1 MEVVE
6 RQFTSTPDVSD
17 HDSTYALSC
26 EIEERLERAA
36 RVVYISAFMSRD
48 VFSVAAPLFRRQ
60 QGIVPKRRSV
70 HFGVYNVRLLST
82 LDKLMRDRPRYMGEL
97 STSINDALLAVN
109 LNTVEL
115 VKLQSRQKQT
125 GRETQVVILNRL
137 RKRIHQVAKKRN
149 CSMNQLVNSALLVFY
164 SKGGESKLKKPAKG
178 RGSSVHLYDTMSEA
192 ERRELHQMLAELSAM
207 QTVPFE
213 AEEPNGAYYECDR
226 NLKATVKVTPDGE
239 RTPVEK
245 LETSFEATR
254 GKSPRKIA
262 REEITT

>member
-1 MEVVE
+1 M
-6 RQFTSTPDVSD
+6 
-17 HDSTYALSC
+17 
-26 EIEERLERAA
+26 
-36 RVVYISAFMSRD
+36 
-48 VFSVAAPLFRRQ
+48 
-60 QGIVPKRRSV
+60 PKRRSV

-82 LDKLMRDRPRYMGEL
+82 LDKLLRDKPRYMGEL

-125 GRETQVVILNRL
+125 GRETQVVILRRL

-149 CSMNQLVNSALLVFY
+149 CSMNQLVNSALLAYY
-164 SKGGESKLKKPAKG
+164 SKAGESKLKRPTKG
-178 RGSSVHLYDTMSEA
+178 RGPSMHSYDTMSEL

-207 QTVPFE
+207 QSVPLE
-213 AEEPNGAYYECDR
+213 AEEPNGTYYEYDR

-245 LETSFEATR
+245 LEKSFEPTR
-254 GKSPRKIA
+254 RKGPRSIA
-262 REEITT
+262 HEEITT